1 MASLGSVQDMWI
13 KSGVKGVGA
22 YEVSW
27 RKDEYDDDWQKM
39 SGDFSECVVHQEPWR
54 QSFKKGM

>member
-1 MASLGSVQDMWI
+1 MKYLEEKMNMM
-13 KSGVKGVGA
+13 KMNK
-22 YEVSW
+22 
-27 RKDEYDDDWQKM
+27 KM